1 MEINLP
7 HATKLSHS
15 SSPPSFTGDA
25 TGTPL
30 AALIEVARAYE
41 PERYLA
47 ATLAADPERSALIA
61 IAAFAAD
68 LARIQATAT
77 QPMIGEIRLQW
88 WRDSLELIGKGARI
102 GSPLADALGDAVAA
116 YELPAPLLV
125 AMTEARAWD
134 LYDDPMPDEAS
145 LDGYL
150 SKIESIPFE
159 LALRVLGVTPVE
171 AASLSLP
178 AGRAFGLARLLVR
191 MPADLVVGRCTFPV
205 TRMSLHGLDATAL
218 SNEAEITSFRPL
230 ITETA
235 RDIQDTLASLRPRFM
250 ALPRRQRV
258 ALLPLAVLSPYL
270 RAIERRQRT
279 RSPQVTALAPLR
291 RVWRIAG
298 AHLLGR
304 I

>member
-7 HATKLSHS
+7 YASNSSHS
-15 SSPPSFTGDA
+15 SSLPSSTGETKGA
-25 TGTPL
+25 PL
-30 AALIEVARAYE
+30 SALIEVARTYE

-47 ATLAADPERSALIA
+47 ATLAADPERAALIA
-61 IAAFAAD
+61 IAAFGAD
-68 LARIQATAT
+68 LARIPATAT

-88 WRDSLELIGKGARI
+88 WRDSLELIGNGARI
-102 GSPLADALGDAVAA
+102 GSPLADALRDAVEA
-116 YELPAPLLV
+116 YALPVPMLV

-159 LALRVLGVTPVE
+159 LALRILGVAPGE
-171 AASLSLP
+171 AASLSAP

-191 MPADLVVGRCTFPV
+191 LPTDLAAGRVTFPV
-205 TRMSLHGLDATAL
+205 TRMTLHGLDVDAF
-218 SNEAEITSFRPL
+218 SNVAEVTSFRPM
-230 ITETA
+230 ITETI
-235 RDIQDTLASLRPRFM
+235 RDIRDTLATLRPRFV

-270 RAIERRQRT
+270 RAIERWQYARAQH
-279 RSPQVTALAPLR
+279 VTALAPLR